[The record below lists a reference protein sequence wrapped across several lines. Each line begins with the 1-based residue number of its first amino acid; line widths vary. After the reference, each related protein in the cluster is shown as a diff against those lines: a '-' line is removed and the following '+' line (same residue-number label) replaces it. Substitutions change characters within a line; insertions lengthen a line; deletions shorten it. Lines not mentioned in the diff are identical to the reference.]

1 MWEIESCFLFLVSHD
16 AYGWTAHNGSALHGG
31 DVFDLVWPLS
41 TWSYGTKTGIS
52 HSHAL
57 AGTRDDRVQNFKL
70 QTDPKFAEVRWV
82 AWKVWNDCNT
92 PGCARVQ
99 GWKTFSIEIKNARSS
114 SRAWSL
120 VIILTV
126 SQPASFA
133 FFFQNILKLSQTT
146 KIPPSST
153 TSTKRSPPIC
163 SMWLGCS
170 SVPPDQC
177 AARAVFDGRR
187 WPAESPGRSF
197 SSGLNGAL
205 NWPDVTYHYS
215 IVPKFR
221 MMPNICY

>member
-1 MWEIESCFLFLVSHD
+1 MP
-16 AYGWTAHNGSALHGG
+16 GLHHPR
-31 DVFDLVWPLS
+31 DFP
-41 TWSYGTKTGIS
+41 KTS
-52 HSHAL
+52 FH
-57 AGTRDDRVQNFKL
+57 VQVL
-70 QTDPKFAEVRWV
+70 HIHR
-82 AWKVWNDCNT
+82 
-92 PGCARVQ
+92 
-99 GWKTFSIEIKNARSS
+99 
-114 SRAWSL
+114 SL
-120 VIILTV
+120 VIILMVT
-126 SQPASFA
+126 QQTSFA

-153 TSTKRSPPIC
+153 STKRSPIC

-205 NWPDVTYHYS
+205 NLPDVTYHCS

-221 MMPNICY
+221 MMLNIYYEKHTIVATFRVVIEVGSI